1 MHILLVASAFNS
13 LTQRVLAELQDRGH
27 TVGVTL
33 ALGNDDALRD
43 AVQRHAPQLIV
54 APMLTTAIP
63 EDVWAAHTDGR
74 HKFHGINDRIEA
86 AGFRIPRGKRLGQS

>member
-1 MHILLVASAFNS
+1 MHPEGSGPVHILLVASAFNS

-63 EDVWAAHTDGR
+63 EDVWAA
-74 HKFHGINDRIEA
+74 FEALVA
-86 AGFRIPRGKRLGQS
+86 AGYDGHLVL